1 LIGSDIDSGPDNF
14 SSPDPQLQSR
24 QANILRLTALSGT
37 KVFVMIRK
45 RHWSFKDD
53 RRLMELGRASKSLQ
67 EVVEET
73 GRPPAFIKKKAM
85 RLGLSFKS
93 QAKKK

>member
-1 LIGSDIDSGPDNF
+1 
-14 SSPDPQLQSR
+14 
-24 QANILRLTALSGT
+24 
-37 KVFVMIRK
+37 MIRK

-53 RRLMELGRASKSLQ
+53 RRLMELGRTSKSLE

-73 GRPPAFIKKKAM
+73 GRSPAFIKKKAM

-93 QAKKK
+93 QDRKK

>member
-1 LIGSDIDSGPDNF
+1 
-14 SSPDPQLQSR
+14 
-24 QANILRLTALSGT
+24 
-37 KVFVMIRK
+37 MIRK

-53 RRLMELGRASKSLQ
+53 RRLMELGRASKSLE